1 VIVIEICKNDIEIV
15 KELIEQKDYVKILE
29 PLNFDGEAIIQLIIE
44 ITKIT
49 APLIAGVIIANS
61 NGNKITIKRNGVN
74 ITMILNKKN
83 LEKIELIRELLSMKK
98 EDEGE

>member
-1 VIVIEICKNDIEIV
+1 MIVIEICKNDIEIV

>member
-1 VIVIEICKNDIEIV
+1 VIVLEVCRNDIEIV
-15 KELIEQKDYVKILE
+15 KELVEQNDYVKILE
-29 PLNFDGEAIIQLIIE
+29 PSNFDGDAIIQLIIE

-61 NGNKITIKRNGVN
+61 NGNKITIRRKGVN

-83 LEKIELIRELLSMKK
+83 LDKIELIKELLSMQK
-98 EDEGE
+98 EDE